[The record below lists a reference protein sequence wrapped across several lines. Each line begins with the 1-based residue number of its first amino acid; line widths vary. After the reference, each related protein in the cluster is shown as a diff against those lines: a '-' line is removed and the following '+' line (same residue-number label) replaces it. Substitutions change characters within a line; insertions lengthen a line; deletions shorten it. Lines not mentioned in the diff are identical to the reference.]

1 MVVDSYPIAF
11 QQIYKLSEFFFSD
24 KDSSIAIV
32 LSKTSYLSASI
43 AALGAKYDHKNIF
56 KAGKCFLIPKLDGTS
71 KWQHIVIERE
81 EFINGQPVYYYKF
94 RKAQNRKL
102 KKQLE
107 RNDVGLQAKPAKFFD
122 DYGMVNHYASEAEW
136 LGKHDIVLSNNNEL
150 CNNSSDF
157 PYIIGNK
164 LKFISWFMKDLEIP
178 SKEGKSLADISA
190 INVNET
196 RYSDIQFVSPYK
208 LNGIEKPSIW
218 IDKVPPPTFR
228 GKALIFLSP
237 YLSAFEEKMIQV
249 GDLYQEQ
256 KLLACKADTL
266 PIELSCLLAEQKCY
280 KISLFSK
287 ESL

>member
-11 QQIYKLSEFFFSD
+11 QQIYKFSEFFFSE
-24 KDSSIAIV
+24 KGFSIAIV
-32 LSKTSYLSASI
+32 LSKTPYLSASI
-43 AALGAKYDHKNIF
+43 ASLGAKYDHKNIF

-94 RKAQNRKL
+94 KKPQNRKL
-102 KKQLE
+102 RKQLE
-107 RNDVGLQAKPAKFFD
+107 RNDVGLQAKPIKFFD
-122 DYGMVNHYASEAEW
+122 DYGIVNHYANEAEW

-157 PYIIGNK
+157 PYIVGNK
-164 LKFISWFMKDLEIP
+164 LKFISWFTKDLEIP

-208 LNGIEKPSIW
+208 LNGIEKPTIW

-256 KLLACKADTL
+256 KLLASNVDTL
-266 PIELSCLLAEQKCY
+266 PIKLACLLAEQKCY

-287 ESL
+287 ECL